1 MSGLATMADL
11 FARHQVRVQVPPALP
26 PPPRPAPAQVRS
38 TRAAVQPIE
47 RVVRG
52 EGYEL
57 RVAGQAAVRVLP
69 TAGGWQVHNTG
80 AGHKCTKPDRAE
92 ADRLAWRIARLVA
105 AP

>member
-1 MSGLATMADL
+1 MADL
-11 FARHQVRVQVPPALP
+11 FARHQVRVQVPPAP
-26 PPPRPAPAQVRS
+26 PPPPPPAPLQARPA
-38 TRAAVQPIE
+38 RAAAQSIE
-47 RVVRG
+47 RVARG

-57 RVAGQAAVRVLP
+57 RVAGQAAARVLP

-80 AGHKCTKPDRAE
+80 AGHKCTKSDRAE